1 MKINEST
8 KKRLLELA
16 QIKES
21 NELNQDI
28 IRGELNGISQL
39 QHVYNLIWG
48 GWNNIKNNNGSSG
61 AGMIEDGLKLFHRL
75 LQEQNK
81 SNWMDPENIKNI
93 QGEK

>member
-1 MKINEST
+1 MKIRLKNT
-8 KKRLLELA
+8 K
-16 QIKES
+16 INES

-28 IRGELNGISQL
+28 LRGELGNTSQL

-81 SNWMDPENIKNI
+81 SNWMNPENIKNI
-93 QGEK
+93 KNEK